1 MQYRR
6 FFQRALYGALLLG
19 LIGCGESA
27 TITSVTTQGGETA
40 VSSVI
45 PTSNGEAVATATSM
59 HVGEGTPC
67 PSNATFPPGGN
78 STTATI
84 QSATNVPATTTLGA
98 MTDIPLGTTIPDDPC
113 IQVPADAPTTQSS
126 PTP

>member
-1 MQYRR
+1 MQALR
-6 FFQRALYGALLLG
+6 FFQCALCCALLLG
-19 LIGCGESA
+19 LMGCGESA
-27 TITSVTTQGGETA
+27 TITSVATQGGETA

-45 PTSNGEAVATATSM
+45 PTSDGEAVATPTTM
-59 HVGEGTPC
+59 QVGEGTPC

-98 MTDIPLGTTIPDDPC
+98 MTDIPLGTTIPNDPC
-113 IQVPADAPTTQSS
+113 IQLPADAQSS

>member
-1 MQYRR
+1 MQKLR
-6 FFQRALYGALLLG
+6 FLQLGLCLVLLLG
-19 LIGCGESA
+19 LIACGES
-27 TITSVTTQGGETA
+27 TTTTSVVTQGGATA

-45 PTSNGEAVATATSM
+45 PTSDGQAVATATSM
-59 HVGEGTPC
+59 HVAEGTPC

-84 QSATNVPATTTLGA
+84 QAATNVPATTTLGA

-113 IQVPADAPTTQSS
+113 IQLPSDAQSS